1 VLSRDRL
8 FRNEDKIS
16 GYFELGVETNAVLG
30 VQNPSPMYGSFMW
43 RPKRQ
48 RYQRIHV
55 SMLTNECLAQDKNR
69 WRARMNAVMN
79 LWVAVKWGNFLS
91 S

>member
-8 FRNEDKIS
+8 FRSVDKIS
-16 GYFELGVETNAVLG
+16 GYFELGVETNAVRG
-30 VQNPSPMYGSFMW
+30 VQNPSRTYESFMW

-55 SMLTNECLAQDKNR
+55 GQLAGTCECGNEPLVSLKC
-69 WRARMNAVMN
+69 
-79 LWVAVKWGNFLS
+79 GEFLD
-91 S
+91 